1 MIIPRQALRA
11 LYDIYIVFVLTLSA
25 GAFVSNF
32 IGKQEANPE
41 GSPVLKLAWGL
52 IYIVTILRL
61 MSRRREAVHII
72 RCNKP
77 LVYIILLAL
86 ASTIWSIDP
95 PRTLTTA
102 ATLALTSLVA
112 LDISLSYGIQRQ
124 LEAICL
130 VLFAVMALSVI
141 VEVFF
146 PGFVP
151 GGADQGDAWH
161 GVFVAKNNFGRATC
175 LYVTAF
181 ITLYRNPWIRGVI
194 VASGVGLALLSQSV
208 SAVIY
213 IGLMVLIVASWSIF
227 KWKNTPRAIAIIVV
241 IVSASIAV
249 GVTSKNLTLLTLM
262 VGKDPHMSKRT
273 DLWELSLA
281 AVRNKPALGYGF
293 VAFWNANSQPAARIR
308 EELSWEVPH
317 AHNGY
322 IEVALGLGMAGL
334 ILCAIVYAEISK
346 RAYMCFMG
354 GTESYRRWPLS
365 FLATTILYQF
375 TESTILN
382 GNNINF
388 LLFCCLAFSLSN
400 REQKRHITRESSSSA
415 LAA

>member
-1 MIIPRQALRA
+1 VIIPRQALRT
-11 LYDIYIVFVLTLSA
+11 LYDIYIVFVLTLST

-32 IGKQEANPE
+32 IGNQEANPE
-41 GSPVLKLAWGL
+41 GSPVLKIAWGL

-72 RCNKP
+72 SCNKP

-95 PRTLTTA
+95 LRTITTA
-102 ATLALTSLVA
+102 GTLALTSLVA

-124 LEAICL
+124 LKAVCL
-130 VLFAVMALSVI
+130 VLFAVIALSVI

-175 LYVTAF
+175 LWVTAF
-181 ITLYRNPWIRGVI
+181 ITLYRNRWIRGVI

-213 IGLMVLIVASWSIF
+213 IGFMVLIVASWSIF
-227 KWKNTPRAIAIIVV
+227 KWKNTPRAIAIIVI
-241 IVSASIAV
+241 IVTASIAV
-249 GVTSKNLTLLTLM
+249 GVASQNLKRLTPM
-262 VGKDPHMSKRT
+262 VGKDPHLSKRT

-281 AVRNKPALGYGF
+281 AVRKNPALGYGF
-293 VAFWNANSQPAARIR
+293 VAFWNADSQPAARIR
-308 EELSWEVPH
+308 EELNWDVPH

-322 IEVALGLGMAGL
+322 VEIALGLGMVGL
-334 ILCAIVYAEISK
+334 ILCAIVYAGLLK
-346 RAYMCFMG
+346 RAYIFFMG
-354 GTESYRRWPLS
+354 GSESYRRWPLS

-375 TESTILN
+375 TESTIFN
-382 GNNINF
+382 GNNVNF
-388 LLFCCLAFSLSN
+388 LLFCCLAFSLSAI
-400 REQKRHITRESSSSA
+400 EQTRRVVEDSLSSA